1 VNTKESIINTAITLF
16 NAHGYGSVSMK
27 QIADRIGV
35 DRRNI
40 TYHFNK
46 EVLLL
51 TIAERMW
58 SELEE
63 MRAQKRDFPSF
74 ENLDKEVILYN
85 RLQQTYAFIF
95 RDLYVMEHPQIAS
108 RFKSFCSTIIADSEK
123 AVSFAIQ
130 QGNMR
135 PEEIKG
141 AYHGLCEAVW
151 TISMSWLQLK
161 AFRDI
166 DDLDQVRKLIWSL
179 IVPYFTEKGI
189 KAFQSY
195 FGKDFYKNLGK
206 PFDIKVNT
214 VLF

>member
-1 VNTKESIINTAITLF
+1 MNTKESIIEHAIELF
-16 NAHGYGSVSMK
+16 NQYGYGAVTMK
-27 QIADRIGV
+27 QIADHIGV

-46 EVLLL
+46 EELLL
-51 TIAERMW
+51 TIADSMW
-58 SELEE
+58 AELESA
-63 MRAQKRDFPSF
+63 RTQKRDFPSF

-85 RLQQTYAFIF
+85 QLQKTYAFIF
-95 RDLYVMEHPQIAS
+95 KDLFVMEHPQIEAT
-108 RFKSFCSTIIADSEK
+108 FKEFCQTMVADSEQ

-130 QGNMR
+130 QGNMK
-135 PEEIKG
+135 PEEITG
-141 AYHGLCEAVW
+141 SYHALCEAVW
-151 TISMSWLQLK
+151 SISISWLQLK

-166 DDLDQVRKLIWSL
+166 EDLDQVRKLIWSL

-195 FGKDFYKNLGK
+195 FGDDFYKSLGK
-206 PFDIKVNT
+206 SFDIKVNT